1 MLKSVSN
8 KVPRKFFECHIK
20 NLDMFSFLNPTLE
33 FRQAELDIK
42 IGGSRVDMYE
52 KVG

>member
-1 MLKSVSN
+1 MSYQ
-8 KVPRKFFECHIK
+8 KFRYV
-20 NLDMFSFLNPTLE
+20 LFLNPTSE

-42 IGGSRVDMYE
+42 IGGSRVDIYE